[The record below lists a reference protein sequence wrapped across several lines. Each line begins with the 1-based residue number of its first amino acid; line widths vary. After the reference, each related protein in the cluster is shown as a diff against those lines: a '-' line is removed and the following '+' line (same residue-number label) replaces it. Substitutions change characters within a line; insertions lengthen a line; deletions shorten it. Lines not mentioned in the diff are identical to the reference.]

1 MKTGWIQYDYLY
13 DCGSM
18 AKNTKVNDTVDYEG
32 GWHISD
38 FNEKSNPE
46 EILDAKPVIY
56 LF

>member
-18 AKNTKVNDTVDYEG
+18 ARNTKVNDTVDYEG